1 MNIEEEYPGTAD
13 VHTLLL
19 EHLADMR
26 IHSPP
31 ESVHALDLSALRE
44 PNITFW
50 AVREEGLLKGCG
62 AIKQLNVNS
71 AEIKSMKTAAAH
83 LRKGVAELLLRHII
97 SIGKERNIKFLL
109 LETGTPKAFAPA
121 RKLYEKHGFVECE
134 PFDQYTPDPYS
145 VFMRLEL
152 DRDN

>member
-97 SIGKERNIKFLL
+97 SMGKNEI
-109 LETGTPKAFAPA
+109 
-121 RKLYEKHGFVECE
+121 
-134 PFDQYTPDPYS
+134 
-145 VFMRLEL
+145 
-152 DRDN
+152 